1 MSKKVASG
9 IFVFVAVCMVARP
22 DFASPVTAWVP
33 SYAVSACKTMLQ
45 KDFGGVSMGDALTFL
60 PLQTYV
66 PTSAG
71 TGLSK
76 DMADADVTWFVNWGH
91 QHSIKVLACIWNS
104 SSYSWSLATNAFRV
118 HQSEFVKAIVA
129 ECNRINLDG
138 VDLDFEG
145 NDANGQPIDNTT
157 DRNAFIAFC
166 DSLVAY
172 LHPLGKVV
180 TVASF
185 SAGSNAPNWN
195 YWPALL
201 PVIDGICTMGYNNSS
216 SNSDYAAQ
224 KSHATADLAH
234 FMIGMPGWMATWGGL
249 DVNPQIDWITSNSPV
264 GLGIWDAQLSGG
276 GNWQTAQVWNK
287 IKAIKNYV
295 PTREAMPFAGV
306 KHTDDFNVT
315 VVSLASPRVTVTTSS
330 RIARSAVVEIFD
342 SRGSLIATLPNETP
356 ASGGFFARWNGSIG
370 GGRTA
375 AIGSY
380 VAALCHSGTVL
391 KALRFALAP

>member
-1 MSKKVASG
+1 MLKKASG
-9 IFVFVAVCMVARP
+9 LFVFLVVCIVARP
-22 DFASPVTAWVP
+22 DFANPVTAWVP

-71 TGLSK
+71 TGLTK

-91 QHSIKVLACIWNS
+91 QHNIKVLACLWNT

-118 HQSEFVKAIVA
+118 HQSEFVKALVA
-129 ECNRINLDG
+129 ECKRINLDG

-145 NDANGQPIDNTT
+145 NDANGQAIDNAT

-224 KSHATADLAH
+224 KSHATANLSH
-234 FMIGMPGWMATWGGL
+234 FMIGMPGWMANWGGL
-249 DVNPQIDWITSNSPV
+249 DVNPQIDWITNNSPV

-287 IKAIKNYV
+287 IKAIKNKV
-295 PTREAMPFAGV
+295 PTREAVPIAGV
-306 KHTDDFNVT
+306 KHTDDFKVT
-315 VVSLASPRVTVTTSS
+315 VISTASSAVIATASS
-330 RIARSAVVEIFD
+330 QIARDATVEIFD
-342 SRGSLIATLPNETP
+342 SRGSRIATIPNE
-356 ASGGFFARWNGSIG
+356 ASVAGGFFARWNGSIG
-370 GGRTA
+370 AGGHSVASGT
-375 AIGSY
+375 Y
-380 VAALCHSGTVL
+380 VAAFCRNGTVL